1 MRIGYRTIRYT
12 GGCQTTGRTTSI
24 EGQEVVSDCYTGSSF
39 DCGYTIEESYSE
51 PICAFM
57 TRSGD
62 CTSNWIQV
70 DVVFE
75 RNLCLEDCE
84 IYNNGGINDL
94 VKVRTDKFQRYGRHI
109 ETSTGPFGCHPET
122 PSEPKPTCKDEY
134 PSFIDEAYFD
144 FTCHGANVQS
154 WFDEQEYRM
163 GTLTFYVNGR
173 RVHKVKDYEEII
185 PRQLNTNKQT
195 QVGVAYNMSWG
206 GGAMGLRESLI
217 TDMSGC
223 TSDCCSATTGSSSS
237 LIHWSGETD
246 QRLIMENFAGSF
258 IGGISQMMY
267 YIKPLTPDEIYHNF
281 LINKSRYK
289 LIDCEECKNCYDGCV
304 DCNLENGALPP
315 PC

>member
-1 MRIGYRTIRYT
+1 
-12 GGCQTTGRTTSI
+12 
-24 EGQEVVSDCYTGSSF
+24 
-39 DCGYTIEESYSE
+39 
-51 PICAFM
+51 
-57 TRSGD
+57 
-62 CTSNWIQV
+62 
-70 DVVFE
+70 
-75 RNLCLEDCE
+75 
-84 IYNNGGINDL
+84 
-94 VKVRTDKFQRYGRHI
+94 
-109 ETSTGPFGCHPET
+109 
-122 PSEPKPTCKDEY
+122 
-134 PSFIDEAYFD
+134 
-144 FTCHGANVQS
+144 
-154 WFDEQEYRM
+154 M

-173 RVHKVKDYEEII
+173 RVYKVKDYEEII

-304 DCNLENGALPP
+304 DCNLENGTLPP